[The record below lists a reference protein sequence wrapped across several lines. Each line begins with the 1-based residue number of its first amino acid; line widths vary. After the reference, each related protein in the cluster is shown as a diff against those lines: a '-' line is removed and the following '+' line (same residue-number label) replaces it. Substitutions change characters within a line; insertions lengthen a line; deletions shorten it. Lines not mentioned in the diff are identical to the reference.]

1 MLLPIRN
8 KATAAAAAALTL
20 AIACVNSAFAT
31 DFLAPGIYRVE
42 PDSHLSPPNRV
53 PEAETSR
60 FKERFEHALPKSADI
75 TFAVVSHE
83 PGSGGNRVHFL
94 VDKDYK
100 TDVNS
105 ANKLCVAYAFPG
117 WNDYSTS
124 QPFCRTNISN
134 ESEALL
140 KRRTTAAFTVTWQ
153 PRKTYLST
161 ETIRPQRKPTAD
173 EVGACALGVCSP
185 EAYGKGVN
193 HYEMAYY
200 ADSFALDR
208 VRPYRTILYLTK
220 AVPLFARADRDTILT
235 RLDAGTYVPVLSTDA
250 QWYEIERVGRDGSIT
265 HGWVDRDDAVA
276 VSWVAQRARTRD
288 FLFRVAFIEDEL
300 TSDAPHAVAI
310 EIIDRK
316 SGVRTQVIRDFDSD
330 PGFAAPADALRVVDA
345 NFDGYPDISIFG
357 MSGGAGPNSTENFFL
372 FDAARRRFVFDET
385 LSGLPQ
391 IAIDSR
397 TRSISSAQRN
407 SCCSHSAQTYRYAG
421 RTLTLVSTWDES
433 LTADGKWLETTIGR
447 VRDGKLH
454 YQTRRTRPER

>member
-8 KATAAAAAALTL
+8 KATSAAAAALAL

-42 PDSHLSPPNRV
+42 PDSHPSPPNRML
-53 PEAETSR
+53 EAETSR

-75 TFAVVSHE
+75 TYAVVSHE

-117 WNDYSTS
+117 WNDYSAS

-140 KRRTTAAFTVTWQ
+140 KQRTAVAFTVTWQ

-208 VRPYRTILYLTK
+208 VRPYQTILYLTQ
-220 AVPLFARADRDTILT
+220 AVPLFARAERDTILT

-276 VSWVAQRARTRD
+276 VNWVAQRARTRN
-288 FLFRVAFIEDEL
+288 FLFRVAFIEGEL
-300 TSDAPHAVAI
+300 TSDSPHAVAI

-330 PGFAAPADALRVVDA
+330 PGFAAPANALRVVDA
-345 NFDGYPDISIFG
+345 NFDGDPDISIFG

-385 LSGLPQ
+385 LSGLSQ

-421 RTLTLVSTWDES
+421 GTLTLVSTWDES

-447 VRDGKLH
+447 ARNGKLH
-454 YQTRRTRPER
+454 YQTRRTKPER